1 MTTTNITPSKQ
12 GVIVL
17 SGYGVSISVERGHLV
32 LSDGIGNE
40 RRNGRFSRVNK
51 IKRLIVVG
59 HSGFIS
65 FDAVRWLKDTG
76 ISFLQMDYDSNILLC
91 DAWSIG
97 ERVALRRA
105 QALAPY
111 TEIG

>member
-1 MTTTNITPSKQ
+1 MSADIHPSKQ

-32 LSDGIGNE
+32 LSDGVGNE
-40 RRNGRFSRVNK
+40 RRHGRFSRVHK
-51 IKRLIVVG
+51 IKRLIVIG
-59 HSGFIS
+59 HSGFVS

-76 ISFLQMDYDSNILLC
+76 IHFLQMDYDSNVMLA
-91 DAWSIG
+91 DSWTIG

-105 QALAPY
+105 QAL
-111 TEIG
+111 